1 MHNSETLKT
10 RLNADHQTQHI
21 VLAVENRFYKFFGSY
36 SKIVLTRQNTAY
48 QANWRH
54 ARLIDLSGV
63 TGVAELFSG
72 DRGRGYCRH
81 PDEAAT
87 VPACL
92 YTGTDRHPWLG
103 GYFNG

>member
-1 MHNSETLKT
+1 MTWS
-10 RLNADHQTQHI
+10 D
-21 VLAVENRFYKFFGSY
+21 
-36 SKIVLTRQNTAY
+36 
-48 QANWRH
+48 
-54 ARLIDLSGV
+54 ARLLDLSGI

-87 VPACL
+87 VPACP

-103 GYFNG
+103 GSNLISEFQNFEHPKFYYCD